1 MCVCLYFIL
10 IFQVVSVGDFVYGC
24 GLNNYGQLGL
34 GNTQNRKKL
43 ARIASLDGHCI
54 VSVKG

>member
-1 MCVCLYFIL
+1 M
-10 IFQVVSVGDFVYGC
+10 GDTVYGS

-34 GNTQNRKKL
+34 GDVENRSKL
-43 ARIASLDGHCI
+43 AKITALDGHCI